1 MGLVRYLQHWLG
13 GAGPRLQVADFV
25 PDPHPLRQ
33 WADTF
38 PCGAGG
44 GRGAKF
50 CHPLPQ
56 TLPAG
61 PPPYPDP
68 GLVSVGVTQT

>member
-33 WADTF
+33 GLIRLVARPF
-38 PCGAGG
+38 
-44 GRGAKF
+44 GRKPG
-50 CHPLPQ
+50 LI
-56 TLPAG
+56 PAG

-68 GLVSVGVTQT
+68 GLVSVGVTQTCIQG

>member
-38 PCGAGG
+38 P
-44 GRGAKF
+44 
-50 CHPLPQ
+50 
-56 TLPAG
+56 
-61 PPPYPDP
+61 
-68 GLVSVGVTQT
+68 